1 MKKGFTYAEVN
12 NSSPNQGRLGG
23 VLNFNNNCKSKP
35 IPTPSLIREGSKK
48 SAFTLAEVLITLGVI
63 GVVAAMTMP
72 SVIKHYQ
79 KQRTVS
85 QLKKA
90 YTVLSQ
96 AIKMST
102 LENGDF
108 KYWDVNNYPN
118 SKDYVEKFF
127 KPYLKTIK
135 TCNIP
140 DECGYKASAYYS
152 VWGCYNSTGTL
163 TCTNNWFPN
172 GKTALVLPDGI
183 YIIFETIDSYGNAV
197 TTPSRTIYIDIN
209 GSKGPNAHGKD
220 FFALEINEK
229 GLFAGGYDLSENE
242 LKSNCS
248 KDGFKSRCAAKIIRD
263 GWKISDDYPW

>member
-1 MKKGFTYAEVN
+1 MI
-12 NSSPNQGRLGG
+12 NQNTKTAPTLTLPHRGG
-23 VLNFNNNCKSKP
+23 NAH
-35 IPTPSLIREGSKK
+35 
-48 SAFTLAEVLITLGVI
+48 AFTLAEVLITLGVI
-63 GVVAAMTMP
+63 GVVAAMTLP

-96 AIKMST
+96 AIKMSN
-102 LENGDF
+102 LDNGDF

-135 TCNIP
+135 TCNTRN
-140 DECGYKASAYYS
+140 ECGYKIFEGYYA
-152 VWGCYNSTGTL
+152 VWGCYNSTGTV
-163 TCTNNWFPN
+163 TCENNWYPN

-183 YIIFETIDSYGNAV
+183 YIIFETINSYGNAV
-197 TTPSRTIYIDIN
+197 TTPSRTICIDIN
-209 GSKGPNAHGKD
+209 GSKGPNAYGKD

-229 GLFAGGYDLSENE
+229 GLFAKGYDLSENE

-248 KDGFKSRCAAKIIRD
+248 KDEFKSRCAAKIIRD